1 MRGISKSVEFSFNT
15 LKILDKI
22 ILAGGGKSVV
32 YLKYIENYFVLF
44 LWYFHSHVSDFVFP
58 FMSIKIFQI
67 EHYDLKK
74 ILIFNKKRQSDML
87 RTSPLTISRNGI

>member
-1 MRGISKSVEFSFNT
+1 MQKCEEIAKNVEFYCNT

-22 ILAGGGKSVV
+22 ILAGGGNSVV
-32 YLKYIENYFVLF
+32 YLKYIKNYFVLF

-67 EHYDLKK
+67 EHRNLNF
-74 ILIFNKKRQSDML
+74 FNNNK
-87 RTSPLTISRNGI
+87 

>member
-1 MRGISKSVEFSFNT
+1 MQKCEEIAKNVEFYCNT

-32 YLKYIENYFVLF
+32 YLRYIKNYFVL
-44 LWYFHSHVSDFVFP
+44 LLRCFHSHVSDFVFP

-67 EHYDLKK
+67 EHHDLNF
-74 ILIFNKKRQSDML
+74 FNL
-87 RTSPLTISRNGI
+87 

>member
-1 MRGISKSVEFSFNT
+1 MNFLN
-15 LKILDKI
+15 KI

-32 YLKYIENYFVLF
+32 YLKYIKNYFILL

-67 EHYDLKK
+67 EHHDLNFFNN
-74 ILIFNKKRQSDML
+74 LIKEGTGLCKG
-87 RTSPLTISRNGI
+87 TPLVKQTGIDYVGIYE